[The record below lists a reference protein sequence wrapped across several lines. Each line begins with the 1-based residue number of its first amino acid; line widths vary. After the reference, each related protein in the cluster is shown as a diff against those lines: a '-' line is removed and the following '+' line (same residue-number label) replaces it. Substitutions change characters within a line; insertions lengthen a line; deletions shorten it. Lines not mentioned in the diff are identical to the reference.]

1 MALEFFL
8 RRFSMILRV
17 ALIILCC
24 GALLSGASAYADLQL
39 PYKAEG
45 LSKEQAAAYL
55 LERFAFGPRPDEVE
69 KVAQMGPE
77 KWLAQQLKGNL
88 PDAELDKR
96 LEAFPALKMTQEEM
110 AATYVQNG
118 RIRRILQRQGV
129 IDAAKMERKEMNE
142 KISAYRKEH
151 GLRGYGLLS
160 NQELKGQKL
169 MRAVYS
175 ENQLVEVMTDFWF
188 NHFNVTTRDG
198 GARSRV
204 LAYERDAIRPN
215 VLGEFR
221 VILGATAKHPAMLYY
236 LDNAQSRM
244 APPEQRQQAK
254 PEPKK
259 EVASGEM
266 GMDGGMDGDMG
277 GEMAKAP
284 AKAPAKAQTP
294 PQRRRK
300 YGLNENYAREL
311 MELHTLGVDG
321 GYTQQDVTEVA
332 RVLTGWAAAPYGN
345 GRKNIAKQMANGN
358 TNNILQGDFV
368 FRKSWHDDKAK
379 VVLGEKFP
387 AGGGLEEG
395 ERVLDMLTSHPS
407 TARFIS
413 TKLAR
418 RFVNDAPSDDLIDEM
433 AETFTKTN
441 GDIAAVM
448 ATLAQ
453 SRVFWAEA
461 KKRSKMKSPFELAV
475 SSLRALE
482 ADVKNPQPMMRWFDR
497 MGEPLY
503 GYLPPTGFPD
513 YAESWANSGTLIAR
527 MNFGIHLAAGRING
541 VTLKRLP
548 KDSNSLTTE
557 KALAMYSK
565 LLLPAQDTS
574 AIASEVKETVPA
586 DAERKEVQVISMLL
600 GSPEFQYR

>member
-1 MALEFFL
+1 MTLRFALA
-8 RRFSMILRV
+8 V
-17 ALIILCC
+17 LCC
-24 GALLSGASAYADLQL
+24 GALLAVVPAEAGLKL

-55 LERFAFGPRPDEVE
+55 LERFAFGARPGEVE

-110 AATYVQNG
+110 AAVYVNNG
-118 RIRRILQRQGV
+118 RIRRMVAKAGL
-129 IDAAKMERKEMNE
+129 IDPAKTPRKEMNE

-151 GLRGYGLLS
+151 GLRPYGWLS

-175 ENQLVEVMTDFWF
+175 ENQLSEVMTDFWF

-198 GARSRV
+198 GARSRT
-204 LAYERDAIRPN
+204 LSYERDAIRPN
-215 VLGEFR
+215 VLGNFR
-221 VILGATAKHPAMLYY
+221 TILGATAKHPAMLYY

-244 APPEQRQQAK
+244 APPSEREQAK

-259 EVASGEM
+259 EMASGEM
-266 GMDGGMDGDMG
+266 GMDGGMDGEMMG

-284 AKAPAKAQTP
+284 AKAQTP
-294 PQRRRK
+294 PRRKRK

-345 GRKNIAKQMANGN
+345 GRKNIEKQMANGN
-358 TNNILQGDFV
+358 KSNILQGEFV

-379 VVLGEKFP
+379 MVLGEKFP

-418 RFVNDAPSDDLIDEM
+418 RFVNDAPSDDLVDQM
-433 AETFTKTN
+433 AKTFTKTD
-441 GDIAAVM
+441 GDIAAVI

-527 MNFGIHLAAGRING
+527 MNFGIHLATGRING
-541 VTLKRLP
+541 VTLKQLP
-548 KDSNSLTTE
+548 KDSSGLTTE
-557 KALAMYSK
+557 EALAMYSK

-574 AIASEVKETVPA
+574 AIVSEVKQTIPA

>member
-1 MALEFFL
+1 
-8 RRFSMILRV
+8 MILRV

-244 APPEQRQQAK
+244 APPSEREQAK

-284 AKAPAKAQTP
+284 EKAPAKAQTP

>member
-1 MALEFFL
+1 
-8 RRFSMILRV
+8 MIFRLS
-17 ALIILCC
+17 LIVLCC
-24 GALLSGASAYADLQL
+24 GALLAGAGAEAGLKL
-39 PYKAEG
+39 PYKKEG

-55 LERFAFGPRPDEVE
+55 LERFAFGARPGEVE
-69 KVAQMGPE
+69 KVVQMGPE
-77 KWLAQQLKGNL
+77 KWLAQQLAGNL
-88 PDAELDKR
+88 PDAALDKR

-110 AATYVQNG
+110 AAVYLQNG
-118 RIRRILQRQGV
+118 RLRNMMKKEGI
-129 IDAAKMERKEMNE
+129 IDPATTPRKEMTE
-142 KISAYRKEH
+142 KMKAYREKH
-151 GLRGYGLLS
+151 GLRPYGVLS
-160 NQELKGQKL
+160 NQELKGQKV

-175 ENQLVEVMTDFWF
+175 ENQLTEVLTDFWF

-198 GARSRV
+198 GARSRT
-204 LAYERDAIRPN
+204 LSYERDAIRPN
-215 VLGEFR
+215 VLGNFR
-221 VILGATAKHPAMLYY
+221 TILGATAKHPAMLYY

-244 APPEQRQQAK
+244 APPEQQNQPK
-254 PEPKK
+254 PEPVK
-259 EVASGEM
+259 EMAAGEM
-266 GMDGGMDGDMG
+266 GMDGGMDGGMMG
-277 GEMAKAP
+277 ETAKAP
-284 AKAPAKAQTP
+284 EKAPAKAQTP
-294 PQRRRK
+294 PRRKRK

-345 GRKNIAKQMANGN
+345 GRKNIDKQIARGSK
-358 TNNILQGDFV
+358 NIIRQGEFV
-368 FRKSWHDDKAK
+368 FRTSWHDQNAK
-379 VVLGEKFP
+379 VVLGETFQ
-387 AGGGLEEG
+387 AGVGIEEG
-395 ERVLDMLTSHPS
+395 ERVLDMLSKHPS

-418 RFVNDAPSDDLIDEM
+418 RFVNDTPSDDLIDQM
-433 AETFTKTN
+433 AETFTRTD
-441 GDIAAVM
+441 GDIAAVV

-453 SRVFWAEA
+453 SRVFWVEA

-527 MNFGIHLAAGRING
+527 MNFGVHLAMGRING

-548 KDSNSLTTE
+548 RDSDGLTTDE
-557 KALAMYSK
+557 ALAMYSK

-574 AIASEVKETVPA
+574 AIASEVKETIPD

>member
-1 MALEFFL
+1 
-8 RRFSMILRV
+8 MILRFSLV
-17 ALIILCC
+17 VLCC
-24 GALLSGASAYADLQL
+24 GALLAVAPANADLQL

-55 LERFAFGPRPDEVE
+55 LERFAFGARPGEVE

-88 PDAELDKR
+88 SDAALDKR
-96 LEAFPALKMTQEEM
+96 LEAFPALKMTQPEM
-110 AATYVQNG
+110 QAIYVQNG
-118 RIRRILQRQGV
+118 RIRRILERQGV
-129 IDAAKMERKEMNE
+129 IDAAKMDRKEMNQ
-142 KISAYRKEH
+142 KISAYRKKH
-151 GLRGYGLLS
+151 GLLAQNALY
-160 NQELKGQKL
+160 NKELRGQKV

-198 GARSRV
+198 GARSHV
-204 LAYERDAIRPN
+204 LTYERDAIRPN
-215 VLGEFR
+215 VLGKFR

-244 APPEQRQQAK
+244 ASPRNQSRPRQ
-254 PEPKK
+254 

-266 GMDGGMDGDMG
+266 GMDGGMMG
-277 GEMAKAP
+277 GEAM
-284 AKAPAKAQTP
+284 APAKAQP
-294 PQRRRK
+294 PPKNRRK

-321 GYTQQDVTEVA
+321 GYTQRDVTEVA
-332 RVLTGWAAAPYGN
+332 RVLTGWAAMPYN
-345 GRKNIAKQMANGN
+345 NARKNLEKQIANGSKRL
-358 TNNILQGDFV
+358 IREGEFV
-368 FRKSWHDDKAK
+368 FRRDWHDRKDK

-395 ERVLDMLTSHPS
+395 ERVLDMLTKHPS
-407 TARFIS
+407 TAHFIS

-418 RFVNDAPSDDLIDEM
+418 RFINDSPPEALIERMAKTFSKTDGDL
-433 AETFTKTN
+433 
-441 GDIAAVM
+441 AAVM
-448 ATLAQ
+448 ATLSE
-453 SRVFWAEA
+453 SREFWAEA
-461 KKRSKMKSPFELAV
+461 KKRSKMKSPLELVV

-482 ADVKNPQPMMRWFDR
+482 ADVKNSQPMMGWFDR

-503 GYLPPTGFPD
+503 GYVPPTGFPD

-527 MNFGIHLAAGRING
+527 MNFGVHLATSKIRGIELKQLSRDSAG
-541 VTLKRLP
+541 
-548 KDSNSLTTE
+548 LTTDE
-557 KALAMYSK
+557 ALAVYGK

-574 AIASEVKETVPA
+574 AIASEVKETIPD
-586 DAERKEVQVISMLL
+586 DAKRKEVQVISMLL

>member
-1 MALEFFL
+1 
-8 RRFSMILRV
+8 MILRFSLV
-17 ALIILCC
+17 VLCC
-24 GALLSGASAYADLQL
+24 GALLAVAPANADLQL

-55 LERFAFGPRPDEVE
+55 LERFAFGARPGEVE

-96 LEAFPALKMTQEEM
+96 LEAFPALKMTQFEM
-110 AATYVQNG
+110 SEVYVSNG
-118 RIRRILQRQGV
+118 PIRRILQKEGAV
-129 IDAAKMERKEMNE
+129 DPTKMSRKEMNQ
-142 KISAYRKEH
+142 KISAYRKKH
-151 GLRGYGLLS
+151 GLRAYNALY
-160 NQELKGQKL
+160 NQELKGQKVL
-169 MRAVYS
+169 RAVYS
-175 ENQLVEVMTDFWF
+175 ENQLTEVLTDFWF

-198 GARSRV
+198 GARGRTLS
-204 LAYERDAIRPN
+204 YERDAIRPN
-215 VLGEFR
+215 VLGKFR
-221 VILGATAKHPAMLYY
+221 TILGATAKHPAMLHY
-236 LDNAQSRM
+236 LDNADSRM
-244 APPEQRQQAK
+244 APPRNQPRRKQ
-254 PEPKK
+254 

-266 GMDGGMDGDMG
+266 GMDGGMDGGMMG
-277 GEMAKAP
+277 
-284 AKAPAKAQTP
+284 APAKAQP
-294 PQRRRK
+294 PPKNRRK

-332 RVLTGWAAAPYGN
+332 RVLTGWAAMPYKN
-345 GRKNIAKQMANGN
+345 ARKNLEKQIAKGS
-358 TNNILQGDFV
+358 NNLVREGEFV
-368 FRKSWHDDKAK
+368 FRKSWHDQKAK
-379 VVLGEKFP
+379 VVLGEKFS
-387 AGGGLEEG
+387 ARGGIEEG
-395 ERVLDMLTSHPS
+395 ERVLDMLSEHPS

-418 RFVNDAPSDDLIDEM
+418 RFINDNPPEALVKRM
-433 AETFTKTN
+433 ARTFSETD

-453 SRVFWAEA
+453 SREFWTEA
-461 KKRSKMKSPFELAV
+461 KKRSKMKSPLELVV

-482 ADVKNPQPMMRWFDR
+482 ADVKNSQPMMSWFDR

-503 GYLPPTGFPD
+503 GYVPPTGFPD

-527 MNFGIHLAAGRING
+527 MNFGIHLATGKIRGIELKQLSRDSAG
-541 VTLKRLP
+541 
-548 KDSNSLTTE
+548 LTTDE
-557 KALAMYSK
+557 ALAVYGK

-574 AIASEVKETVPA
+574 AIASEVKETIPD
-586 DAERKEVQVISMLL
+586 DAKRKEIQVISMLL

>member
-1 MALEFFL
+1 
-8 RRFSMILRV
+8 MILRF
-17 ALIILCC
+17 ALAVLCC
-24 GALLSGASAYADLQL
+24 GALLAVAPAEAGLKL

-55 LERFAFGPRPDEVE
+55 LERFAFGARPGEVE
-69 KVAQMGPE
+69 RVAKMGPE

-88 PDAELDKR
+88 PDAALDKR

-118 RIRRILQRQGV
+118 RIRRIVAKAGL
-129 IDAAKMERKEMNE
+129 IDPAKTPRKEMNE
-142 KISAYRKEH
+142 KINAYRKEH
-151 GLRGYGLLS
+151 GLRPYGVLS

-198 GARSRV
+198 GARSRT
-204 LAYERDAIRPN
+204 LSYERDAIRPN

-221 VILGATAKHPAMLYY
+221 TILGATAKHPAMLYY

-244 APPEQRQQAK
+244 APPSEREQAK

-284 AKAPAKAQTP
+284 EKAPAKAQTP

-358 TNNILQGDFV
+358 TNNILQGEFV

-461 KKRSKMKSPFELAV
+461 KTRSKMKSPLELVV

-527 MNFGIHLAAGRING
+527 MNFGIHLATGKIRGID
-541 VTLKRLP
+541 LKRLSR
-548 KDSNSLTTE
+548 DSDGLTTDE
-557 KALAMYSK
+557 ALAVYGK

-586 DAERKEVQVISMLL
+586 DAERKDVQVISMLL

>member
-1 MALEFFL
+1 MRL
-8 RRFSMILRV
+8 RF
-17 ALIILCC
+17 ALIVLCC
-24 GALLSGASAYADLQL
+24 GALLSGAPANADLQL

-55 LERFAFGPRPDEVE
+55 LERFAFGPRPGEVE
-69 KVAQMGPE
+69 KVAKMGPE
-77 KWLAQQLKGNL
+77 KWLAQQLAGNL

-96 LEAFPALKMTQEEM
+96 LEAFPALKMTQAEM
-110 AATYVQNG
+110 QAIYVQNG
-118 RIRRILQRQGV
+118 RIRRILERQGV
-129 IDAAKMERKEMNE
+129 IDAAKMDRKEMNQ
-142 KISAYRKEH
+142 KISAYRKKH
-151 GLRGYGLLS
+151 GLRAQNALY
-160 NQELKGQKL
+160 NKELKGQKL

-175 ENQLVEVMTDFWF
+175 ENQLTEVMTDFWF

-198 GARSRV
+198 GARSHV
-204 LAYERDAIRPN
+204 LTYERDAIRPN
-215 VLGEFR
+215 VLGKFR

-244 APPEQRQQAK
+244 APPPPRNQPK
-254 PEPKK
+254 PEPVK
-259 EVASGEM
+259 EMASGEM
-266 GMDGGMDGDMG
+266 GMDGGMMG
-277 GEMAKAP
+277 GEAM
-284 AKAPAKAQTP
+284 AKAQTP

-321 GYTQQDVTEVA
+321 GYTQRDVTEVA
-332 RVLTGWAAAPYGN
+332 RVLTGWAAMPYN
-345 GRKNIAKQMANGN
+345 NARKNLEKQIARGSKRLIREGE
-358 TNNILQGDFV
+358 FV
-368 FRKSWHDDKAK
+368 FRRDWHDKKAK
-379 VVLGEKFP
+379 VVLGEQFP
-387 AGGGLEEG
+387 AGGGIEEG
-395 ERVLDMLTSHPS
+395 ERVLDMLTKHPS

-418 RFVNDAPSDDLIDEM
+418 RFINDNPPEALVERM
-433 AETFTKTN
+433 AKTFRKTD

-453 SRVFWAEA
+453 SREFWAEA
-461 KKRSKMKSPFELAV
+461 KKRSKMKSPFELVV

-482 ADVKNPQPMMRWFDR
+482 ADVRNPLPMMGWFDR

-527 MNFGIHLAAGRING
+527 MNFGVHLATGKIRGIA
-541 VTLKRLP
+541 LKRLSR
-548 KDSNSLTTE
+548 DSDGLTTDE
-557 KALAMYSK
+557 ALARYSK

-574 AIASEVKETVPA
+574 AIASEVKETIPD
-586 DAERKEVQVISMLL
+586 DAKRKEVQVISMLL

>member
-1 MALEFFL
+1 MIF
-8 RRFSMILRV
+8 RFS
-17 ALIILCC
+17 LIVLCC
-24 GALLSGASAYADLQL
+24 GALLSGAAADAGLKL
-39 PYKAEG
+39 PYKKEG

-55 LERFAFGPRPDEVE
+55 LERFAFGARPGEVE
-69 KVAQMGPE
+69 KVAKMGPE

-88 PDAELDKR
+88 PDAELEKR

-110 AATYVQNG
+110 AAVYVQNG
-118 RIRRILQRQGV
+118 RIRRMVAKAGL
-129 IDAAKMERKEMNE
+129 IDPAKTPRKEMNE
-142 KISAYRKEH
+142 KINAYRKEH
-151 GLRGYGLLS
+151 GLRPYGMLS

-175 ENQLVEVMTDFWF
+175 ENQLTEVMTDFWF

-198 GARSRV
+198 GARSRT
-204 LAYERDAIRPN
+204 LSYERDAIRPN
-215 VLGEFR
+215 VLGKFR

-259 EVASGEM
+259 EVAAGEM
-266 GMDGGMDGDMG
+266 GMDGGMDGEMG

-294 PQRRRK
+294 PPRRRK

-321 GYTQQDVTEVA
+321 GYTQRDVTEVA

-345 GRKNIAKQMANGN
+345 GRKNIDKAMARGN
-358 TNNILQGDFV
+358 MNNIRDGEFV

-387 AGGGLEEG
+387 AGGGIEEG
-395 ERVLDMLTSHPS
+395 ERVLDMLTAHPS

-461 KKRSKMKSPFELAV
+461 KTRSKMKSPLEVVV

-482 ADVKNPQPMMRWFDR
+482 ADVQNPQPMMRWFDR

-527 MNFGIHLAAGRING
+527 MNFGIHLATDRIRG
-541 VTLKRLP
+541 IELKQLP
-548 KDSNSLTTE
+548 KESAGLTTE
-557 KALAMYSK
+557 EALARYSK

-574 AIASEVKETVPA
+574 AIASEVKQTIPD

>member
-1 MALEFFL
+1 MIF
-8 RRFSMILRV
+8 RFS
-17 ALIILCC
+17 LIVLCC
-24 GALLSGASAYADLQL
+24 GALLSGTAADAGLKL
-39 PYKAEG
+39 PYKKEG

-55 LERFAFGPRPDEVE
+55 LERFAFGARPGEVE
-69 KVAQMGPE
+69 KVAKMGPE

-96 LEAFPALKMTQEEM
+96 LEAFPALKMTQAEM
-110 AATYVQNG
+110 QAIYVQSG
-118 RIRRILQRQGV
+118 QIRQILERQGV
-129 IDAAKMERKEMNE
+129 VDRAKMPREEMNE

-151 GLRGYGLLS
+151 GLRSYNALF
-160 NQELKGQKL
+160 NHELRSQKV

-175 ENQLVEVMTDFWF
+175 ENQLTEVLTDFWF

-198 GARSRV
+198 GTRSHV
-204 LAYERDAIRPN
+204 LSYERDAIRPN
-215 VLGEFR
+215 VLGKFR
-221 VILGATAKHPAMLYY
+221 VILGATAKHPAMLNY
-236 LDNAQSRM
+236 LDNTQSRM
-244 APPEQRQQAK
+244 APPSEREQAK

-266 GMDGGMDGDMG
+266 GMDGGMMG
-277 GEMAKAP
+277 GE
-284 AKAPAKAQTP
+284 AKAQTP
-294 PQRRRK
+294 PRRK

-332 RVLTGWAAAPYGN
+332 RVLTGWTAMPYGTG
-345 GRKNIAKQMANGN
+345 GRKNMEKKMANGN
-358 TNNILQGDFV
+358 KNLVRQGEFV

-387 AGGGLEEG
+387 AGGGMEEG

-433 AETFTKTN
+433 AETFTKTD
-441 GDIAAVM
+441 GDIAAVV

-461 KKRSKMKSPFELAV
+461 KKRSKMKSPLELAV

-482 ADVKNPQPMMRWFDR
+482 ADVKNPQPLMYWFDR

-503 GYLPPTGFPD
+503 GYVPPTGFPD
-513 YAESWANSGTLIAR
+513 YAESWANAGTLIAR
-527 MNFGIHLAAGRING
+527 MNFGVHLAAGKIRGIE
-541 VTLKRLP
+541 LKRLP
-548 KDSNSLTTE
+548 RDSGLTTDE
-557 KALAMYSK
+557 ALAVYGK

-574 AIASEVKETVPA
+574 AIASEVKETIPD
-586 DAERKEVQVISMLL
+586 DAKRKEVQVISMLL

>member
-1 MALEFFL
+1 
-8 RRFSMILRV
+8 MILRV
-17 ALIILCC
+17 ALIVLCC
-24 GALLSGASAYADLQL
+24 GALLSGTSADADLQL

-55 LERFAFGPRPDEVE
+55 LERFAFGARPGEVE

-88 PDAELDKR
+88 PDVELDKR
-96 LEAFPALKMTQEEM
+96 LEAYPSLKMTLPEM
-110 AATYVQNG
+110 AALYVKDG
-118 RIRRILQRQGV
+118 EVRGMLKKEGI
-129 IDAAKMERKEMNE
+129 KMPPRSEMDEKMRKEWKEML
-142 KISAYRKEH
+142 SAYRKKH
-151 GLRGYGLLS
+151 GLYPFKTLYVEELP
-160 NQELKGQKL
+160 NQKV

-175 ENQLVEVMTDFWF
+175 ENQLAEVLTDFWF
-188 NHFNVTTRDG
+188 NHFNVTTRDFRTG
-198 GARSRV
+198 VRTP
-204 LAYERDAIRPN
+204 AYERDAIRPN
-215 VLGEFR
+215 VLGKFR
-221 VILGATAKHPAMLYY
+221 VILEATAKHPAMLHY
-236 LDNAQSRM
+236 LDNVDSRM
-244 APPEQRQQAK
+244 EPPKQQNQPRPK
-254 PEPKK
+254 PER
-259 EVASGEM
+259 EVTMGEM
-266 GMDGGMDGDMG
+266 GMDGGMMD
-277 GEMAKAP
+277 GEMAKAAADP
-284 AKAPAKAQTP
+284 KTP
-294 PQRRRK
+294 SKPKRK
-300 YGLNENYAREL
+300 RGLNENYAREL

-332 RVLTGWAAAPYGN
+332 RVLTGWALTPYGN
-345 GRKNIAKQMANGN
+345 ARKNIDKQIARGSKKF
-358 TNNILQGDFV
+358 IRQGEFL
-368 FRKSWHDDKAK
+368 FRLDWHDQNAK
-379 VVLGEKFP
+379 VVLGETFP

-395 ERVLDMLTSHPS
+395 ERVLDMLTKHPS

-433 AETFTKTN
+433 AATFTKTD

-461 KKRSKMKSPFELAV
+461 KKRSKMKSPLELVV

-503 GYLPPTGFPD
+503 GYVPPTGFPD

-527 MNFGIHLAAGRING
+527 MNFGIHLATGRING

-548 KDSNSLTTE
+548 KDSSSLTTE
-557 KALAMYSK
+557 EALAMYSE

-574 AIASEVKETVPA
+574 AIASEVKEAVPA

>member
-1 MALEFFL
+1 MRLRFALA
-8 RRFSMILRV
+8 V
-17 ALIILCC
+17 LCC
-24 GALLSGASAYADLQL
+24 GALLAVVPAEAGLKL

-55 LERFAFGPRPDEVE
+55 LERFAFGARPGEVE
-69 KVAQMGPE
+69 KVAKMGPE

-110 AATYVQNG
+110 AAVYVNNG
-118 RIRRILQRQGV
+118 RIRRMVAKAGL
-129 IDAAKMERKEMNE
+129 IDPAKTPRKEMNE

-151 GLRGYGLLS
+151 GLRPYGALS

-175 ENQLVEVMTDFWF
+175 ENQLSEVMTDFWF

-198 GARSRV
+198 GARSRT
-204 LAYERDAIRPN
+204 LSYERDAIRPN
-215 VLGEFR
+215 VLGNFR
-221 VILGATAKHPAMLYY
+221 AILGATAKHPAMLYY

-244 APPEQRQQAK
+244 APPEQQNQPK
-254 PEPKK
+254 PEPVK
-259 EVASGEM
+259 EMASGEM
-266 GMDGGMDGDMG
+266 GMDGGMDGEMMG

-284 AKAPAKAQTP
+284 EKAPAKAQTP
-294 PQRRRK
+294 PRRKRK

-345 GRKNIAKQMANGN
+345 GRKNIEKQMANGN
-358 TNNILQGDFV
+358 KNNILQGEFV

-379 VVLGEKFP
+379 MVLGETFP

-418 RFVNDAPSDDLIDEM
+418 RFVNDAPSDDLVDQM
-433 AETFTKTN
+433 AKTFTKTD
-441 GDIAAVM
+441 GDIAAVI

-527 MNFGIHLAAGRING
+527 MNFGIHLATGRING
-541 VTLKRLP
+541 VTLKQLP
-548 KDSNSLTTE
+548 KDSSGLTTE
-557 KALAMYSK
+557 EALAMYSK

-574 AIASEVKETVPA
+574 AIVSEVKQTIPA

>member
-1 MALEFFL
+1 
-8 RRFSMILRV
+8 MILRV

-345 GRKNIAKQMANGN
+345 GRKNIEKAMARGN
-358 TNNILQGDFV
+358 KNNILQGDFV

-503 GYLPPTGFPD
+503 GYLPPTGYPD

-527 MNFGIHLAAGRING
+527 MNFGIHLATGRING
-541 VTLKRLP
+541 VTLKQLP
-548 KDSNSLTTE
+548 ENSGSLTTE
-557 KALAMYSK
+557 QALAMYSK

>member
-1 MALEFFL
+1 
-8 RRFSMILRV
+8 
-17 ALIILCC
+17 
-24 GALLSGASAYADLQL
+24 
-39 PYKAEG
+39 
-45 LSKEQAAAYL
+45 
-55 LERFAFGPRPDEVE
+55 
-69 KVAQMGPE
+69 
-77 KWLAQQLKGNL
+77 
-88 PDAELDKR
+88 
-96 LEAFPALKMTQEEM
+96 
-110 AATYVQNG
+110 
-118 RIRRILQRQGV
+118 
-129 IDAAKMERKEMNE
+129 
-142 KISAYRKEH
+142 
-151 GLRGYGLLS
+151 
-160 NQELKGQKL
+160 
-169 MRAVYS
+169 
-175 ENQLVEVMTDFWF
+175 
-188 NHFNVTTRDG
+188 VTTRDG
-198 GARSRV
+198 GARSRT
-204 LAYERDAIRPN
+204 LSYERDAIRPN
-215 VLGEFR
+215 VLGKFR

-332 RVLTGWAAAPYGN
+332 RVLTGWTAMPYGN
-345 GRKNIAKQMANGN
+345 GRKNTDRAIANGN
-358 TNNILQGDFV
+358 KNLIRQGEFL
-368 FRKSWHDDKAK
+368 FRKVWHDKKAK
-379 VVLGEKFP
+379 VVLGETFP

-503 GYLPPTGFPD
+503 GYLPPTGYPD

-527 MNFGIHLAAGRING
+527 MNFGIHLATGRING
-541 VTLKRLP
+541 VTLKQLP
-548 KDSNSLTTE
+548 ENSGSLTTE
-557 KALAMYSK
+557 QALAMYSK

>member
-1 MALEFFL
+1 
-8 RRFSMILRV
+8 MILRF
-17 ALIILCC
+17 ALAVLCC
-24 GALLSGASAYADLQL
+24 GALLAVAPAEAGLKL
-39 PYKAEG
+39 PYKKEG

-55 LERFAFGPRPDEVE
+55 LERFAFGARPGEVE
-69 KVAQMGPE
+69 KVAKMGPE

-88 PDAELDKR
+88 SDAELDKR
-96 LEAFPALKMTQEEM
+96 LKAFPALSMTLPEM
-110 AATYVQNG
+110 YDVYVQNG
-118 RIRRILQRQGV
+118 RLRNRMEKEGV
-129 IDAAKMERKEMNE
+129 IDDEKMPLKEINE
-142 KISAYRKEH
+142 KMKVYREKH
-151 GLRGYGLLS
+151 GLRAYGLLS
-160 NQELKGQKL
+160 NQELKGQKV

-175 ENQLVEVMTDFWF
+175 ENQLAEVLTDFWF

-215 VLGEFR
+215 VLGKFR

-244 APPEQRQQAK
+244 APPSEQEQAK
-254 PEPKK
+254 PQPKQ
-259 EVASGEM
+259 EMASGEM
-266 GMDGGMDGDMG
+266 GMDGGMDGGMGGEMMG
-277 GEMAKAP
+277 GEMAKATP
-284 AKAPAKAQTP
+284 KPVAKPKTP
-294 PQRRRK
+294 PRRK

-321 GYTQQDVTEVA
+321 GYTQRDVTEVA

-358 TNNILQGDFV
+358 NNNILQGDFV

-387 AGGGLEEG
+387 AGGGIEEG
-395 ERVLDMLTSHPS
+395 ERVLDMLSKHPS

-418 RFVNDAPSDDLIDEM
+418 RFVNDAPSDDLIDAM
-433 AETFTKTN
+433 AETFIKTD

-541 VTLKRLP
+541 VTLKQLP
-548 KDSNSLTTE
+548 ENSGLTTE
-557 KALAMYSK
+557 EALAMYSK

>member
-1 MALEFFL
+1 MT
-8 RRFSMILRV
+8 LRV
-17 ALIILCC
+17 VLAVLCC
-24 GALLSGASAYADLQL
+24 GALLAVVPANADLQL

-45 LSKEQAAAYL
+45 LNKEQAATYL
-55 LERFAFGPRPDEVE
+55 LERFAFGARPGEVE
-69 KVAQMGPE
+69 KVAKMGPE
-77 KWLAQQLKGNL
+77 KWLAQQLAGNL

-96 LEAFPALKMTQEEM
+96 LEAFPALELTPAEM
-110 AATYVQNG
+110 QAIYVRNG
-118 RIRRILQRQGV
+118 LVQSMMEKEGL
-129 IDAAKMERKEMNE
+129 IDPAAKTPRKEMNQ
-142 KISAYRKEH
+142 KISAYRKKH
-151 GLRGYGLLS
+151 GLRSYGTLAS
-160 NQELKGQKL
+160 RELRGQKV

-175 ENQLVEVMTDFWF
+175 ENQFTEVMTDFWF
-188 NHFNVTTRDG
+188 NHFNVTTSDG
-198 GARSRV
+198 AVRNRTLS
-204 LAYERDAIRPN
+204 YERDAIRPN
-215 VLGEFR
+215 VLGKFR

-244 APPEQRQQAK
+244 ASPSKREQAK
-254 PEPKK
+254 
-259 EVASGEM
+259 VASGEM
-266 GMDGGMDGDMG
+266 GMDGEMMG
-277 GEMAKAP
+277 GEMAKAVAEP
-284 AKAPAKAQTP
+284 KTP
-294 PQRRRK
+294 PKRK

-321 GYTQQDVTEVA
+321 GYTQRDVTEVA
-332 RVLTGWAAAPYGN
+332 RVLTGWAAMPYN
-345 GRKNIAKQMANGN
+345 NSKNVRKNLEKQIATGKKKV
-358 TNNILQGDFV
+358 IRQGEFLFHKD
-368 FRKSWHDDKAK
+368 WHDDKAK

-387 AGGGLEEG
+387 AGGGIEEG
-395 ERVLDMLTSHPS
+395 ERVLDMLSKHPS

-418 RFVNDAPSDDLIDEM
+418 RFVNDEPSDDLIDEM
-433 AETFTKTN
+433 AETFTKTD

-461 KKRSKMKSPFELAV
+461 KKRSKMKSPLEVVV

-482 ADVKNPQPMMRWFDR
+482 ADVKNAQPLMRWFDR

-503 GYLPPTGFPD
+503 GYLQPTGFPD

-527 MNFGIHLAAGRING
+527 INFGIHLATGRING

-548 KDSNSLTTE
+548 KDSNGLTTDE
-557 KALAMYSK
+557 ALARYSK

-574 AIASEVKETVPA
+574 VIASEVKKTVPA
-586 DAERKEVQVISMLL
+586 DAERKDMQVVSMLI

>member
-1 MALEFFL
+1 
-8 RRFSMILRV
+8 MILRFS
-17 ALIILCC
+17 LIVLCC
-24 GALLSGASAYADLQL
+24 GALLSGAAADARLKL
-39 PYKAEG
+39 PYKKAG

-55 LERFAFGPRPDEVE
+55 LERFAFGARPGEVE

-77 KWLAQQLKGNL
+77 KWLAQQLAGNL

-96 LEAFPALKMTQEEM
+96 LEAYPALKMTQLQISEIYMPDFQLRRQMKEEGIM
-110 AATYVQNG
+110 DPATTP
-118 RIRRILQRQGV
+118 
-129 IDAAKMERKEMNE
+129 RKEMQE
-142 KISAYRKEH
+142 KMKVYREKH
-151 GLRGYGLLS
+151 GLRPYYVLF
-160 NQELKGQKL
+160 NRELRSQKV

-175 ENQLVEVMTDFWF
+175 ENQLAEVLTDFWF

-204 LAYERDAIRPN
+204 LTYERDAIRPN
-215 VLGEFR
+215 VLGKFR
-221 VILGATAKHPAMLYY
+221 VILSATAKHPAMLHY

-244 APPEQRQQAK
+244 ATPPPKAPPK
-254 PEPKK
+254 PKQEM
-259 EVASGEM
+259 AAGEM
-266 GMDGGMDGDMG
+266 GMDGGMDGGMMGGEMMG

-284 AKAPAKAQTP
+284 APPKAVAKPKTP
-294 PQRRRK
+294 PKRK

-332 RVLTGWAAAPYGN
+332 RVLTGWTAMPYGN
-345 GRKNIAKQMANGN
+345 GRKNTEKAIANGN
-358 TNNILQGDFV
+358 KNLVRQGEFL
-368 FRKSWHDDKAK
+368 FRNAWHDKKAK
-379 VVLGEKFP
+379 VVLGETFP
-387 AGGGLEEG
+387 AGGGIEEG
-395 ERVLDMLTSHPS
+395 ERVLDMLTRHPS

-418 RFVNDAPSDDLIDEM
+418 RFVNDEPSDDLIDEM
-433 AETFTKTN
+433 AKTFTKTD

-461 KKRSKMKSPFELAV
+461 KKRSKMKSPLELVA

-482 ADVKNPQPMMRWFDR
+482 ADVKNPMPLMQWFDR

-503 GYLPPTGFPD
+503 GYEPPTGFPD
-513 YAESWANSGTLIAR
+513 YAESWTNSGTLIAR
-527 MNFGIHLAAGRING
+527 LNFGVRLAMGRIGG
-541 VTLKRLP
+541 VVLKRLP
-548 KDSNSLTTE
+548 RQSELTPTTE
-557 KALAMYSK
+557 EALAMYSK
-565 LLLPAQDTS
+565 LLLPAQDAS
-574 AIASEVKETVPA
+574 AIASEVKEMVPA
-586 DAERKEVQVISMLL
+586 DAKRKDMQVVSMLI

>member
-1 MALEFFL
+1 
-8 RRFSMILRV
+8 MILRV
-17 ALIILCC
+17 ALAVLCY
-24 GALLSGASAYADLQL
+24 GALLAVAPANADLQL

-55 LERFAFGPRPDEVE
+55 LERFAFGARPGEVE

-96 LEAFPALKMTQEEM
+96 LEAYPALKMTPAEM
-110 AATYVQNG
+110 QAIYVRNG
-118 RIRRILQRQGV
+118 LVRSMMAKEGL
-129 IDAAKMERKEMNE
+129 IDPAAKTPRKEMNE
-142 KISAYRKEH
+142 KISAYRQKH
-151 GLRGYGLLS
+151 GLRSYGTLAS
-160 NQELKGQKL
+160 RELRGQKV

-175 ENQLVEVMTDFWF
+175 ENQLVEVLTDFWF
-188 NHFNVTTRDG
+188 NHFNVTTSDG
-198 GARSRV
+198 AVRNRALS
-204 LAYERDAIRPN
+204 YERDAIRPH
-215 VLGEFR
+215 VLDEFR

-244 APPEQRQQAK
+244 APPEQRNQ
-254 PEPKK
+254 PRPKQ
-259 EVASGEM
+259 EMASGEM
-266 GMDGGMDGDMG
+266 GMDGGMDGGMMG
-277 GEMAKAP
+277 GEE
-284 AKAPAKAQTP
+284 KAPAKAQTP

-332 RVLTGWAAAPYGN
+332 RVLTGWAAMPYNNAKNVRKNLEKQIAN
-345 GRKNIAKQMANGN
+345 GRKKVIR
-358 TNNILQGDFV
+358 QGEFL
-368 FRKSWHDDKAK
+368 FRKDWHDQKAK

-395 ERVLDMLTSHPS
+395 ERVLDLLSKHPS

-418 RFVNDAPSDDLIDEM
+418 RFVNDAPSDDVIDEM

-441 GDIAAVM
+441 GDITAVM

-461 KKRSKMKSPFELAV
+461 KRRSKMKSPFELVV

-482 ADVKNPQPMMRWFDR
+482 ADVKNPQSLMRWFDR

-503 GYLPPTGFPD
+503 GYLQPTGYPD
-513 YAESWANSGTLIAR
+513 YAESWANSGALIAR
-527 MNFGIHLAAGRING
+527 INFGIHLATGRING
-541 VTLKRLP
+541 VTLKQLP
-548 KDSNSLTTE
+548 KESAGLTTE
-557 KALAMYSK
+557 EALAMYSK
-565 LLLPAQDTS
+565 LLLPAQETS
-574 AIASEVKETVPA
+574 AIASEVKETIPD
-586 DAERKEVQVISMLL
+586 DAERKDVQVISMLI

>member
-1 MALEFFL
+1 
-8 RRFSMILRV
+8 MILRV
-17 ALIILCC
+17 ALIVLCC
-24 GALLSGASAYADLQL
+24 SALLSGATADAGLKL

-55 LERFAFGPRPDEVE
+55 LERFAFGARPGEVE

-88 PDAELDKR
+88 PDAALDKR
-96 LEAFPALKMTQEEM
+96 LEAFPSLKMTQAEM
-110 AATYVQNG
+110 QAIYVQNG
-118 RIRRILQRQGV
+118 RIRRILERQGV
-129 IDAAKMERKEMNE
+129 IDAAKMDRKEMNQ
-142 KISAYRKEH
+142 KISAYRKKH
-151 GLRGYGLLS
+151 GLRAQNALY

-169 MRAVYS
+169 TRAVYS
-175 ENQLVEVMTDFWF
+175 ENQLAEVLTDFWF

-198 GARSRV
+198 GARSHV
-204 LAYERDAIRPN
+204 LTYERDAIRPN
-215 VLGEFR
+215 VLGKFR
-221 VILGATAKHPAMLYY
+221 VILGATAKHPAMLHY
-236 LDNAQSRM
+236 LDNADSRM
-244 APPEQRQQAK
+244 APPSQRNQPRRKQ
-254 PEPKK
+254 EM
-259 EVASGEM
+259 ASGEM
-266 GMDGGMDGDMG
+266 GMDGGMMG
-277 GEMAKAP
+277 GE
-284 AKAPAKAQTP
+284 AQP
-294 PQRRRK
+294 PPKNRRK

-332 RVLTGWAAAPYGN
+332 RVLTGWAAMPYN
-345 GRKNIAKQMANGN
+345 NARKNLERQIAKGSNRLVREGE
-358 TNNILQGDFV
+358 FV
-368 FRKSWHDDKAK
+368 FRRDWHDKKAK

-395 ERVLDMLTSHPS
+395 ERVLDMLTKHPS
-407 TARFIS
+407 TAHFIS

-418 RFVNDAPSDDLIDEM
+418 RFINDSPPEALVERM
-433 AETFTKTN
+433 AKTFRETD

-461 KKRSKMKSPFELAV
+461 KKRSKMKSPFELVV

-482 ADVKNPQPMMRWFDR
+482 ADVKNPRQMMDWFDR

-527 MNFGIHLAAGRING
+527 MNFGVHLATGKIRGI
-541 VTLKRLP
+541 VLKRLSR
-548 KDSNSLTTE
+548 DSDDLTTE
-557 KALAMYSK
+557 EALAVYSK

-574 AIASEVKETVPA
+574 AIVSEVKETISP
-586 DAERKEVQVISMLL
+586 DAERKDVQVISMLL

>member
-1 MALEFFL
+1 MIF
-8 RRFSMILRV
+8 RFS
-17 ALIILCC
+17 LIVLCC
-24 GALLSGASAYADLQL
+24 GALLAGATADAGLKL
-39 PYKAEG
+39 PYKKEG

-55 LERFAFGPRPDEVE
+55 LERFAFGARPGEVE
-69 KVAQMGPE
+69 KVVKMGPE

-96 LEAFPALKMTQEEM
+96 LEAFPALKMTQLQIAEIYMPDGQLRNQMKREGVM
-110 AATYVQNG
+110 DPATTP
-118 RIRRILQRQGV
+118 L
-129 IDAAKMERKEMNE
+129 KEMRE
-142 KISAYRKEH
+142 KMKAYREEH
-151 GLRGYGLLS
+151 GLRPYGALF
-160 NQELKGQKL
+160 NQELRNQKV

-175 ENQLVEVMTDFWF
+175 ENQLAEVLTDFWF

-204 LAYERDAIRPN
+204 LTYERDAIRPN
-215 VLGEFR
+215 VLGKFR
-221 VILGATAKHPAMLYY
+221 VILGATAKHPAMLHY

-244 APPEQRQQAK
+244 ATPQQQNQPR

-266 GMDGGMDGDMG
+266 GMDGGMDGGMMGGEMMG

-284 AKAPAKAQTP
+284 AKAPPKAVAKPKTP
-294 PQRRRK
+294 PRRK

-332 RVLTGWAAAPYGN
+332 RVLTGWTAMPYGN
-345 GRKNIAKQMANGN
+345 GRKNTDRAIANGN
-358 TNNILQGDFV
+358 KNLVRQGEFL
-368 FRKSWHDDKAK
+368 FRNAWHDKKAK

-387 AGGGLEEG
+387 AGGGMEEG
-395 ERVLDMLTSHPS
+395 ERVLDMLTKHPS
-407 TARFIS
+407 TAHFIS

-418 RFVNDAPSDDLIDEM
+418 RFINDNPPEALVKRM
-433 AETFTKTN
+433 AKTFRKTD

-453 SRVFWAEA
+453 SREFWAEA

-482 ADVKNPQPMMRWFDR
+482 ADVKNPQPMMGWFYR

-503 GYLPPTGFPD
+503 GYEPPTGYPD
-513 YAESWANSGTLIAR
+513 YAESWANSGTLVAR
-527 MNFGIHLAAGRING
+527 WNFGVRLAMGRIGG
-541 VTLKRLP
+541 VVLKQLP
-548 KDSNSLTTE
+548 RQSEHTPTTE
-557 KALAMYSK
+557 EALAMYSK

-574 AIASEVKETVPA
+574 AIASEVKKMVPA
-586 DAERKEVQVISMLL
+586 DAVRKDMQVVSILI

>member
-1 MALEFFL
+1 
-8 RRFSMILRV
+8 MILRV
-17 ALIILCC
+17 VLSVLCC
-24 GALLSGASAYADLQL
+24 VALLAVVPANADLQL

-55 LERFAFGPRPDEVE
+55 LERFAFGARPGEVE

-96 LEAFPALKMTQEEM
+96 LEAYPALKMTPAEM
-110 AATYVQNG
+110 QAIYVRNG
-118 RIRRILQRQGV
+118 LVRSMMEKEGL
-129 IDAAKMERKEMNE
+129 IDPAAKTPRKEMNK
-142 KISAYRKEH
+142 KISAYRKKH
-151 GLRGYGLLS
+151 GLRSYGTLASL
-160 NQELKGQKL
+160 ELRGQKV

-175 ENQLVEVMTDFWF
+175 ENQLVEVLTDFWF
-188 NHFNVTTRDG
+188 NHFNVTTGDG
-198 GARSRV
+198 AVRNRALS
-204 LAYERDAIRPN
+204 YERDAIRPH

-244 APPEQRQQAK
+244 APPSKQAK
-254 PEPKK
+254 PEK
-259 EVASGEM
+259 EMDGD
-266 GMDGGMDGDMG
+266 MDGGMMGGEMMG
-277 GEMAKAP
+277 GEMAKAVAEP
-284 AKAPAKAQTP
+284 KTP
-294 PQRRRK
+294 PKRK

-321 GYTQQDVTEVA
+321 GYTQRDVTEVA
-332 RVLTGWAAAPYGN
+332 RVLTGWAAMPYNNAKNVRKNLEKQIAN
-345 GRKNIAKQMANGN
+345 GRKKVIR
-358 TNNILQGDFV
+358 QGEFL
-368 FRKSWHDDKAK
+368 FRKDWHDQKAK

-395 ERVLDMLTSHPS
+395 ERVLDLLSKHPS

-418 RFVNDAPSDDLIDEM
+418 RFVNDAPSDDVIDEM

-441 GDIAAVM
+441 GDITAVM

-461 KKRSKMKSPFELAV
+461 KRRSKMKSPFELVV

-482 ADVKNPQPMMRWFDR
+482 ADVKNPQSLMRWFDR

-503 GYLPPTGFPD
+503 GYLQPTGYPD
-513 YAESWANSGTLIAR
+513 YAESWANSGALIAR
-527 MNFGIHLAAGRING
+527 INFGIHLATGRING
-541 VTLKRLP
+541 VTLKQLP
-548 KDSNSLTTE
+548 KESAGLTTE
-557 KALAMYSK
+557 EALAMYSK

-574 AIASEVKETVPA
+574 AIASEVKETIPA
-586 DAERKEVQVISMLL
+586 DAERKDVQVISMLI

>member
-1 MALEFFL
+1 MRLRFAL
-8 RRFSMILRV
+8 V
-17 ALIILCC
+17 VLCC
-24 GALLSGASAYADLQL
+24 SALLGVAPADAEL

-55 LERFAFGPRPDEVE
+55 LERFAFGPRPGEVE

-77 KWLAQQLKGNL
+77 KWLAQQLAGNL
-88 PDAELDKR
+88 PEAELDKR
-96 LEAFPALKMTQEEM
+96 LEAFPALKLTQAEM
-110 AATYVQNG
+110 QAIYVQNG
-118 RIRRILQRQGV
+118 RIRRILQREGV
-129 IDAAKMERKEMNE
+129 IDAAKMDRKEMNK
-142 KISAYRKEH
+142 KISAYRKKH
-151 GLRGYGLLS
+151 GLRAYNALY
-160 NQELKGQKL
+160 NQELRGQKV

-175 ENQLVEVMTDFWF
+175 ENQLTEVLTDFWF

-198 GARSRV
+198 GARSHV
-204 LAYERDAIRPN
+204 LSYERDAIRPN
-215 VLGEFR
+215 VLGKFR

-236 LDNAQSRM
+236 LDNIQSRM
-244 APPEQRQQAK
+244 APPSERNQPR
-254 PEPKK
+254 PKQ
-259 EVASGEM
+259 EMASGEM
-266 GMDGGMDGDMG
+266 GMDGGMDGGMMG
-277 GEMAKAP
+277 GE

-294 PQRRRK
+294 PKNKRK

-332 RVLTGWAAAPYGN
+332 RVLTGWAAMPYN
-345 GRKNIAKQMANGN
+345 NARKNLEKQIAKGSNKVIREGE
-358 TNNILQGDFV
+358 FV
-368 FRKSWHDDKAK
+368 FRRDWHDKNAK
-379 VVLGEKFP
+379 VVLGEKIP
-387 AGGGLEEG
+387 ARGGIEEG
-395 ERVLDMLTSHPS
+395 ERVLDMLSKHPS
-407 TARFIS
+407 TAHFIS

-418 RFVNDAPSDDLIDEM
+418 RFINDSPPEALIERM
-433 AETFTKTN
+433 ANIFRKTD

-453 SRVFWAEA
+453 SREFWVEA
-461 KKRSKMKSPFELAV
+461 KKRSKMKSPFELVV

-482 ADVKNPQPMMRWFDR
+482 ADVKNPQPMMGWFDR

-527 MNFGIHLAAGRING
+527 MNFGVHLATGKIRGIE
-541 VTLKRLP
+541 LERLSR
-548 KDSNSLTTE
+548 DSGDLTTDE
-557 KALAMYSK
+557 ALAVYGK

-574 AIASEVKETVPA
+574 AIASEVKEMIPA
-586 DAERKEVQVISMLL
+586 DAKRKDMQVVGMLI

>member
-1 MALEFFL
+1 
-8 RRFSMILRV
+8 MILRV
-17 ALIILCC
+17 ALAVLCC
-24 GALLSGASAYADLQL
+24 GALLAVAPAEAGLKL

-55 LERFAFGPRPDEVE
+55 LERFAFGARPGEVE
-69 KVAQMGPE
+69 KVAKMGPE

-88 PDAELDKR
+88 PDAELEKR

-110 AATYVQNG
+110 SEVYVNNG
-118 RIRRILQRQGV
+118 RIRRMVAKAGL
-129 IDAAKMERKEMNE
+129 IDPAKTPRKEMNE
-142 KISAYRKEH
+142 KINAYRKEH
-151 GLRGYGLLS
+151 GLRPYGMLS

-175 ENQLVEVMTDFWF
+175 ENQLTEVMTDFWF

-198 GARSRV
+198 GARSRT
-204 LAYERDAIRPN
+204 LSYERDAIRPN
-215 VLGEFR
+215 VLGKFR
-221 VILGATAKHPAMLYY
+221 TILGATAKHPAMLYY

-244 APPEQRQQAK
+244 APPSEREQAK

-259 EVASGEM
+259 EAAMGEM

-284 AKAPAKAQTP
+284 EKAPAKAQTP
-294 PQRRRK
+294 PQQRRRK

-332 RVLTGWAAAPYGN
+332 RVLTGWAAAPYGR
-345 GRKNIAKQMANGN
+345 GRENIKKQMANGN
-358 TNNILQGDFV
+358 QNNILQGEFV

-387 AGGGLEEG
+387 AGGGIEEG

-418 RFVNDAPSDDLIDEM
+418 RFVNDAPSDDVIDEM
-433 AETFTKTN
+433 AATFTKTD
-441 GDIAAVM
+441 GDIAAVI

-461 KKRSKMKSPFELAV
+461 KKRSKMKSPLEVVV

-482 ADVKNPQPMMRWFDR
+482 ADVKNPQPIMRWFDR

-527 MNFGIHLAAGRING
+527 MNFGIHLATDRIRGIELKQLPEESAG
-541 VTLKRLP
+541 
-548 KDSNSLTTE
+548 LTTE
-557 KALAMYSK
+557 EALAVYSK

-574 AIASEVKETVPA
+574 AIASEVKQTIPD

>member
-1 MALEFFL
+1 
-8 RRFSMILRV
+8 MILRV

-332 RVLTGWAAAPYGN
+332 RVLTGWTAMPYGN
-345 GRKNIAKQMANGN
+345 GRKNTDRAIANGN
-358 TNNILQGDFV
+358 KNLIRQGEFL
-368 FRKSWHDDKAK
+368 FRKVWHDKKAK
-379 VVLGEKFP
+379 VVLGETFP

>member
-1 MALEFFL
+1 
-8 RRFSMILRV
+8 MILRF
-17 ALIILCC
+17 ALAVLCC
-24 GALLSGASAYADLQL
+24 GALLAVAPAEAGLKL

-55 LERFAFGPRPDEVE
+55 LERFAFGARPGEVE
-69 KVAQMGPE
+69 RVAKMGPE

-118 RIRRILQRQGV
+118 RIRRMVARAGL
-129 IDAAKMERKEMNE
+129 IDPAKTPRKEMNE
-142 KISAYRKEH
+142 KINAYRKEH
-151 GLRGYGLLS
+151 GLRPYGALS

-198 GARSRV
+198 GARSRT
-204 LAYERDAIRPN
+204 LSYERDAIRPN

-221 VILGATAKHPAMLYY
+221 TILGATAKHPAMLYY

-244 APPEQRQQAK
+244 APPEQREQAK

-259 EVASGEM
+259 EMASGEM

-284 AKAPAKAQTP
+284 EKAPAKAQTP

-358 TNNILQGDFV
+358 TNNILQGEFV

-387 AGGGLEEG
+387 AGGGIEEG

-548 KDSNSLTTE
+548 KDSSSLTTE
-557 KALAMYSK
+557 EAVAMYSK

>member
-1 MALEFFL
+1 
-8 RRFSMILRV
+8 MILRV
-17 ALIILCC
+17 ALAVLCC
-24 GALLSGASAYADLQL
+24 GALLAVVPANADLQL

-45 LSKEQAAAYL
+45 LSKEQAATYL
-55 LERFAFGPRPDEVE
+55 LERFAFGARPGEVE
-69 KVAQMGPE
+69 KVAKMGPE

-96 LEAFPALKMTQEEM
+96 LEAFPALKLTPAEM
-110 AATYVQNG
+110 QAIYVRNG
-118 RIRRILQRQGV
+118 LVQSMMEKEGL
-129 IDAAKMERKEMNE
+129 IDPAAKTSRKEMNE
-142 KISAYRKEH
+142 KTSAYRKKH
-151 GLRGYGLLS
+151 GLRSYGMLAS
-160 NQELKGQKL
+160 RELRGQKV

-175 ENQLVEVMTDFWF
+175 ENQLVEVLTDFWF
-188 NHFNVTTRDG
+188 NHFNVTTSDG
-198 GARSRV
+198 AVRNRALS
-204 LAYERDAIRPN
+204 YERDAIRPN
-215 VLGEFR
+215 VLGKFR

-244 APPEQRQQAK
+244 APPSKREQAE
-254 PEPKK
+254 PEK

-266 GMDGGMDGDMG
+266 GMDGDMDGGMMSGEMMG
-277 GEMAKAP
+277 GEMAKAVAEP
-284 AKAPAKAQTP
+284 NTP
-294 PQRRRK
+294 PKRK

-332 RVLTGWAAAPYGN
+332 RVLTGWAAMPYN
-345 GRKNIAKQMANGN
+345 NSKNVRKNLEKQIATGKKKV
-358 TNNILQGDFV
+358 IRQGEFL
-368 FRKSWHDDKAK
+368 FRKDWHDQNAK
-379 VVLGEKFP
+379 VVLGEQFP
-387 AGGGLEEG
+387 AGGGIEEG
-395 ERVLDMLTSHPS
+395 ERVLDMLSKHPS

-418 RFVNDAPSDDLIDEM
+418 RFVNDEPSDDLIDEL
-433 AETFTKTN
+433 AETFTKTD

-461 KKRSKMKSPFELAV
+461 KKRSKMKSPFELVV

-482 ADVKNPQPMMRWFDR
+482 ADVKNAQPLMRWFDR

-503 GYLPPTGFPD
+503 GYLQPTGFPD

-527 MNFGIHLAAGRING
+527 INFGIHLATGRING
-541 VTLKRLP
+541 VTLKQLP
-548 KDSNSLTTE
+548 KDSAGLTTDE
-557 KALAMYSK
+557 ALAMYSK

-574 AIASEVKETVPA
+574 AIASEVKKTVPA
-586 DAERKEVQVISMLL
+586 DAERKDVQVISMLI